1 MYNPIDSWGLRMT
14 RKFHIILLLFW
25 ALFWAGCGDDEK
37 PTNDKKSV
45 IMPLEIGN
53 EWSGTQRLFALDG
66 TETDE
71 YAWTFH
77 LFEDVLAGDE
87 RWFNMEYII
96 DGDTIDPGLIFI
108 NRDNG
113 LWAQIPCGLGVC
125 QTEIWALYPA
135 MVNDS
140 FLTADSAMPT
150 ATVIAVDTV
159 ITVPA
164 GTYDCYAYRWN
175 PAFAFGDFII
185 YYLSPDFGLV
195 MREVYSLGPADE
207 LYRSE
212 LWVLENR
219 KLF

>member
-1 MYNPIDSWGLRMT
+1 MKKAFGIIITVTN
-14 RKFHIILLLFW
+14 ILLL
-25 ALFWAGCGDDEK
+25 AGCGDKES
-37 PTNDKKSV
+37 PVNGGKSV
-45 IMPLEIGN
+45 IIPLTVGN
-53 EWSGTQRLFALDG
+53 EWSGIQKLFALDG

-71 YAWTFH
+71 YSWTFF
-77 LFEDVLAGDE
+77 LFEDVMAGDE

-96 DGDTIDPGLIFI
+96 DGDTIDPHLAFI

-113 LWAQIPCGLGVC
+113 LWAQVPGNQGIPR
-125 QTEIWALYPA
+125 TEIWALYPA
-135 MVNDS
+135 AVNDS
-140 FLTADSAMPT
+140 FLTVDSSLPT
-150 ATVIAVDTV
+150 ATVIAVDTA
-159 ITVPA
+159 ISVPA

-175 PAFAFGDFII
+175 PAFAFGDIII

-207 LYRSE
+207 PYRSE